1 MASAFGPLRGRRAN
15 CQKGLPDM
23 KQVTF
28 AALACSALLAVAAA
42 QIPQATADE
51 TLASGTFTGK
61 SNHKTKGQ
69 VSVVKTDDGFQ
80 VVLEDSFWF
89 DGAPDPKLGLGKN
102 GYDATTQFSPL
113 QANSGKQVY
122 KLPATIDPAQY
133 NEVWVW
139 CESYSVPL
147 GVAKLK

>member
-1 MASAFGPLRGRRAN
+1 
-15 CQKGLPDM
+15 M
-23 KQVTF
+23 KQPIF
-28 AALACSALLAVAAA
+28 AALACAAFFAVAAA
-42 QIPQATADE
+42 QVPPASADQ
-51 TLASGTFTGK
+51 TLTSGTFTGK

-69 VSVVKTDDGFQ
+69 VSVVKTDDGVQ

-89 DGAPDPKLGLGKN
+89 DGAPDAKLALGKN
-102 GYDATTQFSPL
+102 GYDAATQFSPL
-113 QANSGKQVY
+113 QANSGKQTY
-122 KLPATIDPAQY
+122 KLPANIDPAQY